1 MTPSTYHQPEDD
13 EIEMGVPDIGN
24 SDSEDGVAEQ
34 HGVSSSDEGNCPPNR
49 RRTNSTWDKVRQ
61 AKTSRA
67 IMAELERCSGEN
79 LTETWGWY
87 SRQNK
92 AEPMIAKI
100 MDSQMAKD
108 GNWNRESVIM
118 RLKALITWN
127 RANARRPVYAV
138 LQAAKVAVKPGRPRK
153 ERLPVQISVAEQHRN
168 LIPVAED
175 IVESQSVDPEGPTQT
190 QTLAEGVSIT
200 AGTMAR
206 RVRLPAISA
215 TLERQPPVARA
226 TAQVVRLD
234 GELKVLRRNSTVAY
248 IQDEGTFGLFFGR
261 IAAHRVLKDDAG
273 VVDLN
278 IIGFGSTMIVTVPA
292 EDDIVASEPSSSTVI
307 PPPATVPAAEDHAT
321 VAPTASSAPPQAAD
335 DSTASSPTA
344 SAPTCSIGH
353 AVIATHLKRINT
365 IDDDRRWWCNTDE
378 RQTVR
383 HLFKECR
390 RWRSEREGLK
400 KKIKPGLWSHNDMAH
415 MFENKECTEFI
426 MKFIKETEV
435 GNKTKEKDQE
445 EKDEERDGDNG
456 WEELM
461 EHPWVEE
468 LHEDDEE
475 DDEEL
480 MAWDGD
486 EEGHVTQGNGVG

>member
-49 RRTNSTWDKVRQ
+49 RRTKTFGISSTWDKVRQ

-344 SAPTCSIGH
+344 SAPTCS
-353 AVIATHLKRINT
+353 L
-365 IDDDRRWWCNTDE
+365 
-378 RQTVR
+378 
-383 HLFKECR
+383 
-390 RWRSEREGLK
+390 
-400 KKIKPGLWSHNDMAH
+400 
-415 MFENKECTEFI
+415 I
-426 MKFIKETEV
+426 ME
-435 GNKTKEKDQE
+435 
-445 EKDEERDGDNG
+445 
-456 WEELM
+456 
-461 EHPWVEE
+461 
-468 LHEDDEE
+468 
-475 DDEEL
+475 
-480 MAWDGD
+480 
-486 EEGHVTQGNGVG
+486 